1 MAGHSKWKN
10 IQHRKGRQDAIRG
23 KLFAKLSREIYVA
36 ARNGD
41 PDPNNNH
48 QLRLAVAK
56 AKAQNMPNE
65 NIERAIQKAVGGS
78 DHTQYESIVYEG
90 YGPQGVAVMVD
101 VLTDNRNR
109 TAADLRHIFSKRGG
123 KLAVNGSVSWM
134 FTRQGELVI
143 SRDNLSLDEEEMLL
157 LALDLGAEDY
167 TSSEKEIEIITTPE
181 TWADVKSGLESAG
194 VRFSRAEITMVAQ
207 ENVILE
213 GDELM
218 RVIDLVESLE
228 EHDDVQN
235 VYANFDMP

>member
-36 ARNGD
+36 ARSGD
-41 PDPNNNH
+41 PDPDNNH

-65 NIERAIQKAVGGS
+65 NIERAIQKAMGGS
-78 DHTQYESIVYEG
+78 DDTQYESIVYEG

-134 FTRQGELVI
+134 FARQGELVI
-143 SRDNLSLDEEEMLL
+143 SRADLPLDEEELLL

-167 TSSEKEIEIITTPE
+167 SSHEEEIEIITTPE
-181 TWADVKSGLESAG
+181 NWADVKAGLESEG
-194 VRFSRAEITMVAQ
+194 VRFTRAEVTMVAQ

-213 GDELM
+213 GEELM
-218 RVIDLVESLE
+218 RVIELIEALE